1 MIIFGRRKRKIAAAV
16 AERMINGEPRG
27 WLWWGE
33 LNGFETEI
41 SGLWEDEQM
50 IREREWGKSMSE
62 LDRQVRDRALGG

>member
-1 MIIFGRRKRKIAAAV
+1 LIIFGRRKRKIAAAV

-27 WLWWGE
+27 WIWGRD
-33 LNGFETEI
+33 LHDFATAI